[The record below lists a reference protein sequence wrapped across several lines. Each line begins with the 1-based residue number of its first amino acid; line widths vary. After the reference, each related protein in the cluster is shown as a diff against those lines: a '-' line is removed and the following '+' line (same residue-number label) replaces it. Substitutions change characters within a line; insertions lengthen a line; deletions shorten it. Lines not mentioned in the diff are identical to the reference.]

1 MIHHPDSQNILVI
14 DDTPIT
20 LVELVD
26 ILREEYSLI
35 IATSGR
41 EALECVK
48 QDTLPDLILLDGSGR
63 LY

>member
-1 MIHHPDSQNILVI
+1 MIPHPDAQNILVI

-26 ILREEYSLI
+26 VLRDEYSLI

-41 EALECVK
+41 EAL
-48 QDTLPDLILLDGSGR
+48 
-63 LY
+63 